1 MKTAQEILDEV
12 IEEMQKKYAR
22 EKRKIKLE
30 IIGRKRNEIHKN
42 SNAPRTSPLLR
53 SSRLWY
59 LETNFSLQHTY

>member
-30 IIGRKRNEIHKN
+30 IIGRKRNEIQ
-42 SNAPRTSPLLR
+42 R
-53 SSRLWY
+53 
-59 LETNFSLQHTY
+59 